1 MFRNYLLASAST
13 LLLIAPAFSSEKPGR
28 ADVASVGTVTREYQ
42 KQGWLIQETD
52 TFRVVC
58 LPNLAEARRLP
69 QACEAL
75 RRQLQETWFGAVGKV
90 WSPRCEI
97 VVHPTVAGYVREL
110 GAGSRQSSGC
120 ATVEIEK
127 GVVLKRRID
136 LRADADDWLISA
148 LPHELTH
155 VILAEKFA
163 DKQIPRW
170 ADEGMAILTE
180 PVARQ
185 AVRRTAMQRA
195 VARTQQFSA
204 AELMALRDYPAGD
217 RRDAFYGQSASLVA
231 YLIER
236 DSPARFLE
244 FLQLGQNQGFERAL
258 ADVYAIRSLAELDT
272 RWRPQLLDRGQSA
285 ELFASRIARI
295 TSGKLLD

>member
-1 MFRNYLLASAST
+1 MLRNLLLASASI
-13 LLLIAPAFSSEKPGR
+13 LLLIAPAYCAEEPGSAR
-28 ADVASVGTVTREYQ
+28 AEPSGIVTKEYQ
-42 KQGWLIQETD
+42 SNGWLVQESD
-52 TFRVVC
+52 TFRVFC
-58 LPNLAEARRLP
+58 LPKLAEAKRLP
-69 QACEAL
+69 EACEAL
-75 RRQLQETWFGAVGKV
+75 RRQLQETWFGDAAND
-90 WSPRCEI
+90 WSPRCDI
-97 VVHPTVAGYVREL
+97 IVHPTVAGYVREL
-110 GAGSRQSSGC
+110 GAGSRNSSGC
-120 ATVEIEK
+120 ATVDVER
-127 GVVLKRRID
+127 GQVVKRRID

-180 PVARQ
+180 PVIRQ
-185 AVRRTAMQRA
+185 TIRRTAMQRA
-195 VARTQQFSA
+195 VTRTPPYGA
-204 AELMALRDYPAGD
+204 AELMSIREYPQGA

-244 FLQLGQNQGFERAL
+244 FLQLGQKLGIERAL
-258 ADVYAIRSLAELDT
+258 TDVYGIRSLAELDT

-295 TSGKLLD
+295 TGGGQID

>member
-1 MFRNYLLASAST
+1 
-13 LLLIAPAFSSEKPGR
+13 
-28 ADVASVGTVTREYQ
+28 
-42 KQGWLIQETD
+42 
-52 TFRVVC
+52 
-58 LPNLAEARRLP
+58 
-69 QACEAL
+69 
-75 RRQLQETWFGAVGKV
+75 LQETWFGTAEND

-97 VVHPTVAGYVREL
+97 VVHATVAGYVRQL
-110 GAGSRQSSGC
+110 GAGSQQSSGC
-120 ATVEIEK
+120 ATVEVER
-127 GVVLKRRID
+127 GQVVKRRVD

-163 DKQIPRW
+163 EKQIPRW

-185 AVRRTAMQRA
+185 SVRQNAMKRA
-195 VARTQQFSA
+195 VARTPQFSA
-204 AELMALRDYPAGD
+204 AELMALRDYPTGD

-244 FLQLGQNQGFERAL
+244 FLQIGQKQGFERAL
-258 ADVYAIRSLAELDT
+258 VDVYSVRSLAELDA

-295 TSGKLLD
+295 TGGKQVD

>member
-1 MFRNYLLASAST
+1 MLRKSLLACTCT
-13 LLLIAPAFSSEKPGR
+13 LILVAPVFGDEKPTSAGVDSAGR
-28 ADVASVGTVTREYQ
+28 VTKAYQ
-42 KQGWLIQETD
+42 SQGWLVQESD
-52 TFRVVC
+52 TFRVYC
-58 LPNLAEARRLP
+58 LPNLAEAKRLP
-69 QACEAL
+69 EACEAL
-75 RRQLQETWFGAVGKV
+75 RRQLQETWFGKAATD
-90 WSPRCEI
+90 WSPRCDI

-110 GAGSRQSSGC
+110 GPGSRQSSGC
-120 ATVEIEK
+120 ATVDVER
-127 GVVLKRRID
+127 GQVVKRRID

-185 AVRRTAMQRA
+185 SIRRTAMQRA
-195 VARTQQFSA
+195 VARTAQYGA
-204 AELMALRDYPAGD
+204 AELMSIREYPSGD

-236 DSPARFLE
+236 DSPTRFLD
-244 FLQLGQNQGFERAL
+244 FVHLGQKQGFERAL
-258 ADVYAIRSLAELDT
+258 ADVYGIRSLAELDG

-295 TSGKLLD
+295 TSGRQID

>member
-1 MFRNYLLASAST
+1 MLRNFLLASACIWVP
-13 LLLIAPAFSSEKPGR
+13 IASIHGEEKPSSAR
-28 ADVASVGTVTREYQ
+28 AESFGTATKAYQ
-42 KQGWLIQETD
+42 SQGWLVQESD
-52 TFRVVC
+52 TFRVFC
-58 LPNLAEARRLP
+58 LPNLAEAQRLP
-69 QACEAL
+69 EACEAL
-75 RRQLQETWFGAVGKV
+75 RRQLQETWFGAAAHD
-90 WSPRCEI
+90 WSPRCDI

-120 ATVEIEK
+120 ATVDVER
-127 GVVLKRRID
+127 GQVVKRRID

-180 PVARQ
+180 PVTRQ
-185 AVRRTAMQRA
+185 AIRRAAMQRA
-195 VARTQQFSA
+195 VTRTTRYGA
-204 AELMALRDYPAGD
+204 EELMSIREYPQGD

-244 FLQLGQNQGFERAL
+244 FLQLGQKQGFERAL
-258 ADVYAIRSLAELDT
+258 TDVYRIRSLAELDA

-295 TSGKLLD
+295 TTGKQID